1 MKKVMQIDF
10 KKNNGLVP
18 AVIQDDTS
26 GAVYMVGYMNKLSYE
41 KTRETGYVYF
51 WSRSRN
57 MLWKKGE
64 TSGNMLKVKRIQM
77 DCDGDTL
84 LIRVVLIGSNV
95 CHTGSRSCFRYELF
109 NQL

>member
-1 MKKVMQIDF
+1 MKMEQIDF

-18 AVIQDDTS
+18 TVIQDITS
-26 GAVYMVGYMNKLSYE
+26 GVVYMVGYMNDISYK

-64 TSGNMLKVKRIQM
+64 VSGNMLKVKRVQL

-84 LIRVVLIGSNV
+84 LIRVKLEGTVV
-95 CHTGSRSCFRYELF
+95 CHTGTRSCFRYELF
-109 NQL
+109 KKL